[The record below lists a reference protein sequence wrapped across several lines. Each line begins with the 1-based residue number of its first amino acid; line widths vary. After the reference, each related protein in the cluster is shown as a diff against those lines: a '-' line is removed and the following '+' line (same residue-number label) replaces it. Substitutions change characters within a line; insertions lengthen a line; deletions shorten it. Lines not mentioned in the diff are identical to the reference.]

1 MDFLSVL
8 KVRIAGGG
16 MLSAIVCMK
25 KDKVCD
31 KVCVLKYYGS
41 TTKMQIEYTVKNTE
55 NTIMSSNLSILI

>member
-25 KDKVCD
+25 KVSD

>member
-1 MDFLSVL
+1 
-8 KVRIAGGG
+8 

-25 KDKVCD
+25 KVSD

>member
-25 KDKVCD
+25 KVCD
-31 KVCVLKYYGS
+31 KVCVLKYFGS